1 MWLEELRVSSAST
14 VMHCSAATGT
24 SSWPVKSYGCGQRR
38 FFRTATLHSV
48 QLAVCC
54 FEEGLNRFAV
64 LRKGS
69 HSDACGKR
77 WLLTIRC
84 KPIAN
89 ARRDTLCGPGGC
101 LGQHD
106 GKLVAPVSRGCIDSP
121 TKQTEHLAEAA

>member
-54 FEEGLNRFAV
+54 LQEGFNRFAV
-64 LRKGS
+64 LRIGS
-69 HSDACGKR
+69 HPNACGKWR
-77 WLLTIRC
+77 LLTIRC
-84 KPIAN
+84 KPIAGIRGQESGD
-89 ARRDTLCGPGGC
+89 RRDVFCYFVGLW
-101 LGQHD
+101 
-106 GKLVAPVSRGCIDSP
+106 LVWPV
-121 TKQTEHLAEAA
+121 L